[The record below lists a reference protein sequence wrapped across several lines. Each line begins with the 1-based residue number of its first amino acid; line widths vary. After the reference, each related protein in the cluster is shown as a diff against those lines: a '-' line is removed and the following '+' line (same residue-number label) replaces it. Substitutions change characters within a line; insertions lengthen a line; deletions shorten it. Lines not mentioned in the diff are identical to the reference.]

1 MKDTVVFYK
10 DWYDSTQGL
19 SDEER
24 LAIYDAVMR
33 YAFEGVVPDD
43 KLIKCAT
50 ALMRSAIDRDNG
62 KYEEVSRKRKEAAEK
77 RWQERRNMQP
87 MQMHTS
93 DANNTNNADNDN
105 VNVNDNVNDN
115 EPTNVGESKEKPSN
129 EGKKKIAPTKVRR
142 FVKPTVEEVEA
153 YCRERSNYVNASHFC
168 DYYESKGWKVGSA
181 PMKDWKA
188 AVRTWE
194 QKDGRKPNKTPS
206 GVTLG
211 VGEWL
216 DERGERRY
224 GTGHTVPMSAP
235 PRPGESSYWSGES
248 QSWVSG
254 V

>member
-1 MKDTVVFYK
+1 MKDTVIFYK

-62 KYEEVSRKRKEAAEK
+62 KYEEVSRKRKEAAAK
-77 RWQERRNMQP
+77 RWNERRSIQVMHL
-87 MQMHTS
+87 HTS
-93 DANNTNNADNDN
+93 DTDNDN

-115 EPTNVGESKEKPSN
+115 EPTNVGENKKEKTSKEVQ
-129 EGKKKIAPTKVRR
+129 KKVAPTNVRR
-142 FVKPTVEEVEA
+142 FVKPTIEEVEA
-153 YCRERSNYVNASHFC
+153 YCRERGNRVDAEQFC
-168 DYYESKGWKVGSA
+168 DFYESKGWMVGSNH
-181 PMKDWKA
+181 MKDWKG

-194 QKDGRKPNKTPS
+194 RRDGRKPNKTPN